1 MHLAPVLIH
10 AVEGSACFRREM
22 GNVVTVVG
30 KGSAGLQYRAFAN
43 NFIPFDHGGGAV
55 LIDQDPLATEQG
67 NGGFGEVVDCLLYTS
82 DAADE

>member
-10 AVEGSACFRREM
+10 SVEGSASFRGEM

-30 KGSAGLQYRAFAN
+30 KGSAGLQHWAFTN
-43 NFIPFDHGGGAV
+43 NFVPLDHGGGAV

-67 NGGFGEVVDCLLYTS
+67 NGGFS
-82 DAADE
+82 